1 VTIDFFDSCLFV
13 MPVDI
18 SLMKWRN
25 FEYNNVFSVTI
36 GIWFDFW
43 QP

>member
-1 VTIDFFDSCLFV
+1 MTIDLFDSYPFV
-13 MPVDI
+13 TPVDI

-25 FEYNNVFSVTI
+25 FEYNDVISVAV

-43 QP
+43 